1 MKKTLFIYLTSAVLS
16 GIGGVAIAQETNQ
29 TTPPTIQPDNLSTAA
44 NPLQGTTSLNSNILG
59 NGVQFNNGLSNFPTC
74 NQRVCGY
81 IQHKTSPSGNESI
94 VGLTFQIGGSADDTR
109 AESEKAKVAIEH
121 MKGERDY
128 LMQLREK
135 LASAIEE
142 GKTTRANIFAI
153 ALAQSEGFHDHIEYL
168 RAITKPIN
176 IRPKTIIN
184 TNSSKLFL
192 QKAVAKP

>member
-1 MKKTLFIYLTSAVLS
+1 MNKTLLVWLTSAALW
-16 GIGGVAIAQETNQ
+16 GIGGVAIAQETQQ
-29 TTPPTIQPDNLSTAA
+29 TTSPTIQSDNSSTTAPQTLQTDNLSTTA
-44 NPLQGTTSLNSNILG
+44 NPLQGTIPLNSNILG

-109 AESEKAKVAIEH
+109 AESEKAKVEIER

-153 ALAQSEGFHDHIEYL
+153 ELAKLEGFKNHIEYL
-168 RAITKPIN
+168 
-176 IRPKTIIN
+176 KTI
-184 TNSSKLFL
+184 TTGLSYR
-192 QKAVAKP
+192 